1 MRFQHSAT
9 MRILFRQ
16 TACLTQW
23 TTVMLGAP
31 MKPPGTYKLLGRQRA
46 DDLRLEPMRLAGR
59 AQRIIDSLR
68 HQITS
73 SEEKQSLRI
82 RQIFTDPVAIYRLEI
97 EVPELNYQRITLL
110 DGDALEELLDVDEVR
125 TRLAEAIA

>member
-1 MRFQHSAT
+1 MLAPPMR
-9 MRILFRQ
+9 
-16 TACLTQW
+16 
-23 TTVMLGAP
+23 
-31 MKPPGTYKLLGRQRA
+31 PPGSYKLLGRQRA
-46 DDLRLEPMRLAGR
+46 TDLRLEPMRLAGR

-73 SEEKQSLRI
+73 AEEKQSFRI

-97 EVPELNYQRITLL
+97 EVPELHYQRITLL
-110 DGDALEELLDVDEVR
+110 DGEALEELLDVDEVR